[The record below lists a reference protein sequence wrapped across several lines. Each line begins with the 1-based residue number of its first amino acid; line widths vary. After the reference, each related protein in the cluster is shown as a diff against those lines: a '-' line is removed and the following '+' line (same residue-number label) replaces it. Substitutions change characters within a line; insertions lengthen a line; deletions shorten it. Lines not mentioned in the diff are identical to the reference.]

1 MYDVFIS
8 YRWVEPDQTW
18 VRDQLFPALKN
29 AGLAVLLDVEDFVP
43 GRDLMLEMTRA
54 GRESRRALCVLS
66 PQYFDGN
73 RMVGFESLMARR
85 SDPSGTESR
94 LIPLLLHPTDLP
106 EWLRGL
112 IPIDWTDPRHYP
124 REWQKLLKVLGA
136 TRDAIAPRAPGS
148 NDVIAQLQATWSA
161 KYYVY
166 LSDTK
171 IKMLYAQLGRGDDG
185 QADATS
191 KLQRVLG
198 ELQRAGRIGTV
209 DEPKEYFGGTIP
221 MRWGPYV
228 DSFIPAESPLVYFGG
243 GTEQTIVGLGGSA
256 KHVIGDNG
264 SASPHSH
271 SAMPYLIAR
280 LTKELGESISVGDMV
295 GSATGPKDMSIVAVY
310 LATTQ
315 MRGPSQELEFVA
327 KRLAYGPSPYPQ
339 RDKNDGMKV
348 LLGTPLYVAMS
359 E

>member
-18 VRDQLFPALKN
+18 VRNQLFPALKN

-54 GRESRRALCVLS
+54 GRECHRALCVLS

-94 LIPLLLHPTDLP
+94 LIPLLLRPTDLP

-112 IPIDWTDPRHYP
+112 IPIDWTEPRYYS
-124 REWQKLLKVLGA
+124 REWHKLLKVLGA
-136 TRDAIAPRAPGS
+136 TRDAAVPGGPES
-148 NDVIAQLQATWSA
+148 NDVIAQLPDTRSA
-161 KYYVY
+161 RYYVY

-171 IKMLYAQLGRGDDG
+171 IKMLYAQTGGADGG
-185 QADATS
+185 QADSTG
-191 KLQRVLG
+191 KLQSVLR
-198 ELQRAGRIGTV
+198 ELRRAGRIGTV
-209 DEPKEYFGGTIP
+209 DEPKEYFGGTMP
-221 MRWGPYV
+221 MRWGPYA
-228 DSFIPAESPLVYFGG
+228 DLSMPEDSPLVYFGG
-243 GTEQTIVGLGGSA
+243 ATGQTIVGLGGSA
-256 KHVIGDNG
+256 KHVMGDSG

-280 LTKELGESISVGDMV
+280 LTKELGESISAADLT
-295 GSATGPKDMSIVAVY
+295 GSSTGPRDMSLVATY

-315 MRGPSQELEFVA
+315 MHGPSQELEFVA